1 MCLAQNFSAE
11 TKYSVPSVSAKYSV
25 SGATLKTAWKIPQ
38 TELNQNPD
46 FFVPAWGLAI
56 DFFNFFDDKAKSA
69 PFSVVAGTVTPSG
82 AISRLKKP
90 SLSSSTVAI
99 RNSFSD
105 ASMLFVPLPG
115 ASNCEKPLA
124 LSTSL
129 KIKTDSPVKKIN
141 VTLYSNEKNDF
152 LESALI
158 QLKTGKKS
166 HISFSTT
173 AGQFVKSNT
182 TSKWF
187 SATRLF
193 PETQFFATNYQAS
206 LITPWFK
213 TLETVNL
220 FYEQI
225 FFSGPQATFSSEN
238 QLKLKHFLLNFS
250 FFCISDKEIFTA
262 SSTRQKTLGQIKINP
277 AITAFPLKNLKTQ
290 FGALCL
296 LEQKIQSDEQI
307 RLEKKLSGQINFY
320 TKNTFSKL
328 IISAEG
334 IDSAEKISGSFCH
347 NLYRLANPSETVSF
361 TFAPK
366 DNKLKLKFGQKISFN
381 KKNCSGSFFAGTT
394 SVIINDK
401 IDSLRTEIKMSCQAK
416 TKRLSVSASAG
427 LFFNI
432 L

>member
-56 DFFNFFDDKAKSA
+56 DFFNFFDDKAKSV

-158 QLKTGKKS
+158 QLKTGKNRIS
-166 HISFSTT
+166 HF
-173 AGQFVKSNT
+173 Q
-182 TSKWF
+182 
-187 SATRLF
+187 
-193 PETQFFATNYQAS
+193 Q
-206 LITPWFK
+206 
-213 TLETVNL
+213 
-220 FYEQI
+220 
-225 FFSGPQATFSSEN
+225 
-238 QLKLKHFLLNFS
+238 
-250 FFCISDKEIFTA
+250 
-262 SSTRQKTLGQIKINP
+262 RQ
-277 AITAFPLKNLKTQ
+277 
-290 FGALCL
+290 
-296 LEQKIQSDEQI
+296 
-307 RLEKKLSGQINFY
+307 
-320 TKNTFSKL
+320 
-328 IISAEG
+328 
-334 IDSAEKISGSFCH
+334 
-347 NLYRLANPSETVSF
+347 
-361 TFAPK
+361 
-366 DNKLKLKFGQKISFN
+366 
-381 KKNCSGSFFAGTT
+381 
-394 SVIINDK
+394 
-401 IDSLRTEIKMSCQAK
+401 DSL
-416 TKRLSVSASAG
+416 
-427 LFFNI
+427 
-432 L
+432 

>member
-56 DFFNFFDDKAKSA
+56 DFFNFFDDKAKSV

-124 LSTSL
+124 
-129 KIKTDSPVKKIN
+129 
-141 VTLYSNEKNDF
+141 
-152 LESALI
+152 
-158 QLKTGKKS
+158 
-166 HISFSTT
+166 
-173 AGQFVKSNT
+173 
-182 TSKWF
+182 F

-220 FYEQI
+220 FYEQN

-238 QLKLKHFLLNFS
+238 QLKLKHFLLNFA
-250 FFCISDKEIFTA
+250 FFCISDKELFTA

-366 DNKLKLKFGQKISFN
+366 DKKLKLKFGQKLSFN
-381 KKNCSGSFFAGTT
+381 KKNCSGSFFVGTT